1 MYLAPSLAG
10 LDVHLPTTPQE
21 PRAPV
26 HLPLRAQTTHAARRG
41 GAAGTAGAGV
51 VLGQTS
57 VIQFNLP
64 VGPTPTSPAAV
75 ADPHAARRT
84 DSLALAS
91 RVHLTAATLEEGLI
105 SSASLEDGLGLPP
118 LIGTPASSGRL
129 SPAAAAPTRA
139 RRTSPRPLQPPRGS
153 SSPAAAV
160 TAARRTSGGRGSPEH
175 GAMDELVADGGALVL
190 QPPPQLGTLQPRGA
204 ASAAASPPVIPH
216 VQVRYLAAAETGA
229 GGAEPR
235 RGDVGGR
242 ASPL

>member
-41 GAAGTAGAGV
+41 GAAGAAGTGV
-51 VLGQTS
+51 VLGQPS
-57 VIQFNLP
+57 VIQFSLP

-75 ADPHAARRT
+75 TDPHAARRT

-105 SSASLEDGLGLPP
+105 SSASLEDGLPP

-129 SPAAAAPTRA
+129 SPAAAAAPARA
-139 RRTSPRPLQPPRGS
+139 RRTSPRSLQPPRGS

-190 QPPPQLGTLQPRGA
+190 QPPPHLGTLQPRGA
-204 ASAAASPPVIPH
+204 ASASASPVVIPH